1 MIFIIYVLCALT
13 SLACAVLLH
22 RHARRAGS
30 RMLFWCALC
39 FWLLAGSNAL
49 VIVDHYLLPPEV
61 MLWPL
66 RLGTS
71 LLAVSLLLYGLI
83 FEER

>member
-22 RHARRAGS
+22 RNARRAGS
-30 RMLFWCALC
+30 RMLFWCGLC
-39 FWLLAGSNAL
+39 FWLLTVSSVL
-49 VIVDHYLLPPEV
+49 VIVDHYLVPDVP
-61 MLWPL
+61 LWPA
-66 RLGTS
+66 RHGTS
-71 LLAVSLLLYGLI
+71 LLAIAVLLYGLV